1 MTEAGVRGGDLCA
14 VGSAVE
20 ARDRPFRAAG
30 TARRGEQTGLDGQ
43 SCMIEFQPVL
53 LRQRDHVIEDAQTQT
68 GGSIELICRTIES
81 PRTTPPRTRNHNH
94 R

>member
-1 MTEAGVRGGDLCA
+1 LDPAPETPDTGAPPDVLGFAMTEAGVRGGDLCA

-20 ARDRPFRAAG
+20 ARDRPFRSAG

-53 LRQRDHVIEDAQTQT
+53 LRQRDNVIEDDQPQRADVF
-68 GGSIELICRTIES
+68 
-81 PRTTPPRTRNHNH
+81 N
-94 R
+94 